1 LTRRA
6 AVGDYFRMVERVR
19 TLPGIA
25 IPPTGPTPSGT
36 LARVGAWPTL
46 RGLVVAT
53 RPRQWTKNLLVLAAP
68 AAAGIATQPAVL
80 ARMSLALTAFC
91 AAAAATYLVNDLAD
105 RDEDRLHPAKRTR
118 PLAAGLV
125 SPLLAATSAVA
136 LALAGLTVALA
147 TSPRF
152 AVALA
157 SYLAVTTS
165 YSLGLRRVAVVE
177 LGMVASG
184 FVIRV
189 IAGGLATGVPVSQW
203 LLIVVSFGAL
213 FVVAGKRHGD
223 LAVLGGDPGRA
234 RAALSAYTAGYLR
247 FVVTLAAAVMLI
259 AYCLWAFTVGVRHGV
274 LAELSVLP
282 LTLGVLRYGLLLE
295 SGAGGAPEEILLRD
309 HALLVL
315 SLMWAAVYG
324 LGIYLGT

>member
-1 LTRRA
+1 
-6 AVGDYFRMVERVR
+6 MVERAR
-19 TLPGIA
+19 TLAGIST
-25 IPPTGPTPSGT
+25 PPRSEAF
-36 LARVGAWPTL
+36 ARVGGWARL

-68 AAAGIATQPAVL
+68 AAAGIATQPATLVRVL
-80 ARMSLALTAFC
+80 LASAAFC
-91 AAAAATYLVNDLAD
+91 AVAAATYLFNDLAD
-105 RDEDRLHPAKRTR
+105 RDEDRRHPSKRTR

-125 SPLLAATSAVA
+125 SPPLAATSAVA
-136 LALAGLTVALA
+136 LALAGLAGGA
-147 TSPRF
+147 AMAPRF
-152 AVALA
+152 AAALA
-157 SYLAVTTS
+157 VYLAVTTS
-165 YSLGLRRVAVVE
+165 YSLGLRRVPVVE

-189 IAGGLATGVPVSQW
+189 VAGGLVTGVPISQW

-223 LAVLGGDPGRA
+223 LTTLSGDPTRL
-234 RAALSAYTAGYLR
+234 RVALRAYTASYLR

-259 AYCLWAFTVGVRHGV
+259 AYCLWAFTVGVHHGV

-295 SGAGGAPEEILLRD
+295 SGRGGAPEEILLRD
-309 HALLVL
+309 HTLLIL
-315 SLMWAAVYG
+315 SLTWATVYG
-324 LGIYLGT
+324 LGVYLGA